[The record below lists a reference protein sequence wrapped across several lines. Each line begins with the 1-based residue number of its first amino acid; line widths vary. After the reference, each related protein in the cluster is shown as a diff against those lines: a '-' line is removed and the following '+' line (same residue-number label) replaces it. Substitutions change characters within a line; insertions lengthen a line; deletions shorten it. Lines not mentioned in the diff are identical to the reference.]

1 MDSAELKE
9 IFSNRVSLVSA
20 DLAATAQLFAQLYGD
35 FQTEIVHRVC
45 CTPVADRPYTWVDPL
60 DGRSSHVILFF
71 HGGGYTMG
79 STNDHMQLIA
89 SLVDRSGTTVLAVD
103 YRLFP
108 EVTFP
113 GPLDD
118 AEASYRWLLEQGV
131 AASCIALAGIS
142 AGAALVTQL
151 VHRCAVKAL
160 GCPALALVMSGLNDF
175 RFNRPSITFNS
186 GLDLVSMERLEAIQH
201 FYFPDQ
207 QSFESDDV
215 LCIDQVYE
223 HYPTTLFQVG
233 DQEILLSD
241 AIEMHQ
247 SLKSQGHDVHLNVV
261 PQMIHCGQ
269 MFARDY
275 PPGQSA
281 IEQAAYFIKTALQR

>member
-1 MDSAELKE
+1 VDSAELKE
-9 IFSNRVSLVSA
+9 VFSNRVRLVSA

-118 AEASYRWLLEQGV
+118 AEASYRWLLEQGI
-131 AASCIALAGIS
+131 AASCIGLAGIS

-247 SLKSQGHDVHLNVV
+247 SLRSQGHDVHLNVV

-281 IEQAAYFIKTALQR
+281 IDQAAYFIKTALQR

>member
-9 IFSNRVSLVSA
+9 VFSNRVRLVSA

-118 AEASYRWLLEQGV
+118 AEASYRWLIEQGI
-131 AASCIALAGIS
+131 AASCIGLAGIS

-215 LCIDQVYE
+215 LCINQVYE

-247 SLKSQGHDVHLNVV
+247 SLRSQGHDVHLNVV

-281 IEQAAYFIKTALQR
+281 IDQAAYFIKTALQR

>member
-9 IFSNRVSLVSA
+9 VFSNRVRLVSA

-113 GPLDD
+113 APLDD
-118 AEASYRWLLEQGV
+118 AEASYRWLLEQGI
-131 AASCIALAGIS
+131 AASCIGLAGIS

-175 RFNRPSITFNS
+175 RLNRPSITFNS

-247 SLKSQGHDVHLNVV
+247 SLRSQGHDVHLNVV

-281 IEQAAYFIKTALQR
+281 IDQAAYFIKTALQR

>member
-9 IFSNRVSLVSA
+9 VFSNRVRLVSA

-113 GPLDD
+113 APLDD
-118 AEASYRWLLEQGV
+118 AEASYRWLLEQGI
-131 AASCIALAGIS
+131 AASCIGLAGIS

-247 SLKSQGHDVHLNVV
+247 SLRSQGHDVHLNVV

-281 IEQAAYFIKTALQR
+281 IDQAAYFIKTALQR

>member
-9 IFSNRVSLVSA
+9 VFSNRVRLVSA

-113 GPLDD
+113 APLDD
-118 AEASYRWLLEQGV
+118 AEASYRWLLEQGIS
-131 AASCIALAGIS
+131 ASCIGLAGIS

-247 SLKSQGHDVHLNVV
+247 SLRSQGHDVHLNVV

-281 IEQAAYFIKTALQR
+281 IDQAAYFIKTALQR